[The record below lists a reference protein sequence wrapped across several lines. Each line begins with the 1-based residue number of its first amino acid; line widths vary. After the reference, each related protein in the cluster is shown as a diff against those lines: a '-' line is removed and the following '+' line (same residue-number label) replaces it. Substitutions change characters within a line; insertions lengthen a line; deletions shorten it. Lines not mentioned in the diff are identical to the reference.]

1 MKWDEVTPGK
11 IIGAQGEED
20 FKQLLK
26 SAVPFLKFGIP
37 VVIALWLLSGIYIVG
52 PAEQGVVRRFGKE
65 VRIVGPGPHYALP
78 RPIEVVN
85 KPKVTETRRI
95 EVGFRTVYAG
105 PPARY
110 QFYPEESLMLTG
122 DENIVDAQFVIQY
135 KIKDASDYLFNVR
148 NLEGP
153 NGTIR
158 NAAEVA
164 MRRIIG
170 RGKIDDVLTVGK
182 FKVEMDT
189 KELLQKIMDGYKS
202 GLLITAVKLQTVRP
216 PKEVSS
222 AFDDVV
228 RAKEDKDKFIKQ
240 AEGYAES
247 IIPAA
252 RGNSERLI
260 REAEAYKSQRVKRAQ
275 GDADRFLSILKEYKK
290 APDVTR
296 RRLYL
301 ETMEKILP
309 GIKKFV
315 IDKEASGSLLQLL
328 PLEKTKEGIK

>member
-1 MKWDEVTPGK
+1 MKWDETLSR
-11 IIGAQGEED
+11 IIGGQGGEED
-20 FKQLLK
+20 FRQMLK
-26 SAVPFLKFGIP
+26 SAGTFLKFGIP
-37 VVIALWLLSGIYIVG
+37 ILVVLWLLSGIYFVG

-65 VRIVGPGPHYALP
+65 VRIVGPGPHYHLP

-85 KPKVTETRRI
+85 KPDVMKIRRI

-110 QFYPEESLMLTG
+110 RFYPEEALMLTG
-122 DENIVDAQFVIQY
+122 DENIVDAQFIVQY

-148 NLEGP
+148 NLEGS

-164 MRRIIG
+164 MRRVIG
-170 RGKIDDVLTVGK
+170 QSTIDDVLTVGK

-228 RAKEDKDKFIKQ
+228 RAKEDKDKYIKQ

-247 IIPAA
+247 IIPEA
-252 RGNSERLI
+252 RGKAASLI
-260 REAEAYKSQRVKRAQ
+260 QGAEAYKERRVKRAQ
-275 GDADRFLSILKEYKK
+275 GDADRFLSILKEYEK
-290 APDVTR
+290 APEVTR
-296 RRLYL
+296 KRLYL
-301 ETMEKILP
+301 ETMEEILP

-315 IDKEASGSLLQLL
+315 IDKKAGGGLLQLL
-328 PLEKTKEGIK
+328 PLEKTKGGVK